1 MKRELR
7 RSHDL
12 RAGIRRYLNST
23 SERKKMS
30 TKTLRKR
37 IALVAVAALGAGIL
51 SVAPASADSF
61 GETIG
66 ATSVYSNQVC
76 AETSST
82 TAVIPVGS
90 FLVLDQEG
98 YSYSEEDEDYTYAIL
113 SGPVAITNWAGN
125 DSGGPGIN
133 ASGKKTFES
142 DFGFEDYSQATLTA
156 TAVGTIAITAGDY
169 NDNASATSS
178 NTMYFTV
185 VAACTTGTYSASKS
199 HASVTDDYE
208 DNWYGEGTNIDDTTL
223 STDGASLYVRV
234 DARNA
239 YDGLLP
245 DGVVGVTATN
255 GALVSVGDDAE
266 AQPSKGLLSIAAVP
280 QDGDFMVR
288 VAPKT
293 AGVPQTSVVTI
304 TYNGVAVATKNLTFY
319 GEATK
324 LNVVGGVT
332 GTNGGT
338 GYITYT
344 LTDASGNKVPGSV
357 DFDQST
363 ATARIQNG
371 YNDSSAGLGTNS
383 LLGTTL
389 PAGVGIF
396 AYDCTASQG
405 SGSNSIGFSH
415 ESSVNGNELTAT
427 ATAVCA
433 GGINTFTVSTDKATY
448 KVGDIATITITAK
461 DSSGAAVSDQT
472 TLGTGALISAGGMTQ
487 VGSTSISSNTF
498 TAGTK
503 SYTFQVTAGG
513 AFNVVATLPAGT
525 TTKSATSGYT
535 VASGD
540 VQMSE
545 VLKAIVSLIASI
557 NKQIAALQKALVK
570 KK

>member
-1 MKRELR
+1 
-7 RSHDL
+7 
-12 RAGIRRYLNST
+12 
-23 SERKKMS
+23 MS

-51 SVAPASADSF
+51 SVAPANADSISYSNGNVDIF
-61 GETIG
+61 SDQACTTTG
-66 ATSVYSNQVC
+66 AT
-76 AETSST
+76 
-82 TAVIPVGS
+82 AVVPVGA
-90 FLVLDQEG
+90 LIDVQVDG
-98 YSYSEEDEDYTYAIL
+98 AKYAIL
-113 SGPVAITNWAGN
+113 SGPISITQVFNGATL
-125 DSGGPGIN
+125 GIN
-133 ASGKKTFES
+133 ATGKRTV
-142 DFGFEDYSQATLTA
+142 FGDTDTDGAGEDTQTNNALVTTAA
-156 TAVGTIAITAGDY
+156 TAVGTITVVNGGTSADT
-169 NDNASATSS
+169 SATSS
-178 NTMYFTV
+178 NTYTITV
-185 VAACTTGTYSASKS
+185 VAACANGTYSASKS
-199 HASVTDDYE
+199 YVSVTNDYE
-208 DNWYGEGTNIDDTTL
+208 DSWYEDETNIDDTTL
-223 STDGASLYVRV
+223 SVDGGSLYIR
-234 DARNA
+234 AWLRNA
-239 YDGLLP
+239 YSSTLP
-245 DGVVGVTATN
+245 DGVVGVSATN

-266 AQPSKGLLSIAAVP
+266 GDVTKGLLAIAAVP

-293 AGVPQTSVVTI
+293 AGVPQTSVVTV
-304 TYNGVAVATKNLTFY
+304 TYNGVTVATKNLTFY

-332 GTNGGT
+332 GQTTGS
-338 GYITYT
+338 GYIMYA
-344 LTDASGNKVPGSV
+344 LTDAAGNKVPGSV
-357 DFDQST
+357 DFDLAT

-371 YNDSSAGLGTNS
+371 SNLYSAALTANTLAGTV
-383 LLGTTL
+383 L
-389 PAGVGIF
+389 PVGVGVF
-396 AYDCTASQG
+396 KYDCTAAQG
-405 SGSNSIGFSH
+405 SGSNSIGFTH
-415 ESSVNGNELTAT
+415 TSSVNENELAAT

-433 GGINTFTVSTDKATY
+433 GGIDTFAVSTDKATY

-498 TAGTK
+498 TGGTK

-513 AFNVVATLPAGT
+513 AFNVVATLPTGT